1 MAKNFQQQPLDENE
15 LIKIRREKLKGFTD
29 KGVEPFGARYEV
41 SHHAADVR
49 AEFGEIEGEVDAGEV
64 SIAGR
69 LMAIRGHGKASFATL
84 AVANLDVFKPM
95 KLFGQRAERL
105 RQNFK
110 ILNANGQLAALCLE
124 NLPAQPDY
132 VADV

>member
-64 SIAGR
+64 SIAG
-69 LMAIRGHGKASFATL
+69 FADTARRVSQRWRTGAAQFKFTLSLTFSAKINIPSSNFWTL
-84 AVANLDVFKPM
+84 AT
-95 KLFGQRAERL
+95 
-105 RQNFK
+105 
-110 ILNANGQLAALCLE
+110 
-124 NLPAQPDY
+124 
-132 VADV
+132 